1 MYRRRPIIS
10 AYPFIKFEIHY
21 YKDRPNTLQQISLIF
36 FLRILHVISPA
47 SFKQIMRNIPGQE
60 IVIGEVPPNY
70 TRILSWGFDVERQS
84 G

>member
-1 MYRRRPIIS
+1 
-10 AYPFIKFEIHY
+10 
-21 YKDRPNTLQQISLIF
+21 
-36 FLRILHVISPA
+36 
-47 SFKQIMRNIPGQE
+47 MRNIPGQE